1 MIRVRF
7 VFAVLGLS
15 GLALGLVGACGA
27 GFSLFNPGKL
37 PHIRGMDIT
46 PHIRE
51 SRVVVDGYGDGG
63 FRINGDRREGALV
76 VLETE
81 AVSIE
86 VQGLAD
92 LTVEA
97 LAPLF
102 EKADELDVV
111 IFGMGERMAFIPP
124 SVLKALAEHNIGAD
138 PMDTGAACRSFN
150 VLVTED
156 RRAAA
161 VLLPV

>member
-1 MIRVRF
+1 
-7 VFAVLGLS
+7 
-15 GLALGLVGACGA
+15 
-27 GFSLFNPGKL
+27 
-37 PHIRGMDIT
+37 MDIT

-63 FRINGDRREGALV
+63 LRINGERREGGLI

-81 AVSIE
+81 ALSIP
-86 VQGLAD
+86 AANMDD
-92 LTVEA
+92 LTPAV
-97 LAPLF
+97 LQPLVDR
-102 EKADELDVV
+102 ADELDVV
-111 IFGMGERMAFIPP
+111 IFGTGERMAFLPP
-124 SVLKALAEHNIGAD
+124 EVMELLDRHRIGFD